1 MGWSCGNCEDAPG
14 VSDSSRTVG
23 EIPGARDLRLVEN
36 GLDIRRSIRLARLD
50 FLSEVSSGVL
60 EEGEFNP
67 REERDVGRLPLV
79 EERRLLT
86 DLGRVAFG
94 ELV

>member
-1 MGWSCGNCEDAPG
+1 M
-14 VSDSSRTVG
+14 
-23 EIPGARDLRLVEN
+23 RLAEN
-36 GLDIRRSIRLARLD
+36 GPDSRRSIRLARLD

-60 EEGEFNP
+60 GEREFNP
-67 REERDVGRLPLV
+67 REERDMGRLPLV